1 MVPTTPLEI
10 IRAVIQIILMTVF
23 FYTMYVAL
31 AQNRATSFIRTI
43 LLYIFIYVLC
53 HILKFEIIE
62 GLMKLMAVPATV
74 FLCVLYQPELRRT
87 FTPGV
92 SRRARFFRIGGVQ
105 TSSDQLDMILNACQR
120 LVQVKRGALIVF
132 PRKLALKNI
141 IDSGTKM
148 NADISSA
155 LIVTVFD
162 HDTPLHDGAMI
173 IQGSKIIAAGCYL
186 PLSVQTD
193 IRASFGTRHRAALG
207 MAEESDAAVIVV
219 SEETGAISLACNG
232 NLYYDLS
239 REEIKSMLIALFNY
253 LDVQSVAVEE
263 AREASRE
270 SSREEN

>member
-1 MVPTTPLEI
+1 MPVTTVDW
-10 IRAVIQIILMTVF
+10 IRVVVQILMLTFF
-23 FYTMYVAL
+23 FYNFYIAL
-31 AQNRATSFIRTI
+31 AQNRATQMIRSI
-43 LLYIFIYVLC
+43 LLYGFLYIVCKFTGLKVMEDLLRICAIPVAVAMLSIY
-53 HILKFEIIE
+53 
-62 GLMKLMAVPATV
+62 G
-74 FLCVLYQPELRRT
+74 PELRRT
-87 FTPGV
+87 FTPGA
-92 SRRARFFRIGGVQ
+92 SRRTRLFRIGSTQ
-105 TSSDQLDMILNACQR
+105 ASSDQIETILSACQR
-120 LVQVKRGALIVF
+120 LVQSKRGALIVF

-186 PLSVQTD
+186 PLSGQTD

-207 MAEESDAAVIVV
+207 MAEESDAAIIVV

-239 REEIKSMLIALFNY
+239 HDEIMSMLLSLFNY
-253 LDVQSVAVEE
+253 VDVQPASIEE
-263 AREASRE
+263 GRNDAQ
-270 SSREEN
+270 

>member
-1 MVPTTPLEI
+1 MPVSTI
-10 IRAVIQIILMTVF
+10 DWIRAAVQILLLTVF
-23 FYTMYVAL
+23 FYNFYIAL
-31 AQNRATSFIRTI
+31 AQNRATQLVRSV
-43 LLYIFIYVLC
+43 LLYVFAYIVCRLAGLSVLENVLRIC
-53 HILKFEIIE
+53 
-62 GLMKLMAVPATV
+62 AVPAAV

-92 SRRARFFRIGGVQ
+92 SRNRLFRIGGVQ
-105 TSSDQLDMILNACQR
+105 TSSEQIETILSACQR
-120 LVQVKRGALIVF
+120 LVQSKRGALIVF

-141 IDSGTKM
+141 IDSGTKI

-186 PLSVQTD
+186 PLSGQTD

-207 MAEESDAAVIVV
+207 MAEESDAAIIVV

-239 REEIKSMLIALFNY
+239 HDEIKSMLLSLFNN
-253 LDVQSVAVEE
+253 LDVSPIQLEE
-263 AREASRE
+263 GRNDAQ
-270 SSREEN
+270 

>member
-1 MVPTTPLEI
+1 MPVTI
-10 IRAVIQIILMTVF
+10 IDWIRAAAQVVLLTVF
-23 FYTMYVAL
+23 FYNAYIAL
-31 AQNRATSFIRTI
+31 AQNRATQLIRSV
-43 LLYIFIYVLC
+43 LIYVFVYFFCRLT
-53 HILKFEIIE
+53 
-62 GLMKLMAVPATV
+62 GLSVMEKVLRVCAVPAAV
-74 FLCVLYQPELRRT
+74 FLAVVYQPELRRT

-92 SRRARFFRIGGVQ
+92 RRNRLFRIGGAQ
-105 TSSDQLDMILNACQR
+105 TSSDQIETILNACQR
-120 LVQVKRGALIVF
+120 LVQSKRGALIVF

-141 IDSGTKM
+141 IDSGTRV

-186 PLSVQTD
+186 PLSGQTD

-207 MAEESDAAVIVV
+207 MAEESDAAIIVV

-239 REEIKSMLIALFNY
+239 HDEIKSMLLSLFNY
-253 LDVQSVAVEE
+253 LDVQQNSSEE
-263 AREASRE
+263 ARSDAQ
-270 SSREEN
+270 

>member
-1 MVPTTPLEI
+1 MPVSTADW
-10 IRAVIQIILMTVF
+10 IRAVIQIVLLTAVF
-23 FYTMYVAL
+23 YNFYIAL
-31 AQNRATSFIRTI
+31 AQNRATQMIRSI
-43 LLYIFIYVLC
+43 LIYVFLYVIC
-53 HILKFEIIE
+53 RLAGLKVIADVLKIAS
-62 GLMKLMAVPATV
+62 GPAAV
-74 FLCVLYQPELRRT
+74 FLFVLYQPELRRT

-92 SRRARFFRIGGVQ
+92 SRRNRLFRIGGAS
-105 TSSDQLDMILNACQR
+105 TSSDQIETILNACQR
-120 LVQVKRGALIVF
+120 LVQSKRGALIVF

-141 IDSGTKM
+141 IDSGTRM

-186 PLSVQTD
+186 PLSGQTD

-207 MAEESDAAVIVV
+207 MAEESDAAIIVV

-239 REEIKSMLIALFNY
+239 HDEIKSMLLSLFNY
-253 LDVQSVAVEE
+253 LDVQQTSSEE
-263 AREASRE
+263 GRSDAQ
-270 SSREEN
+270 

>member
-1 MVPTTPLEI
+1 MPVTTVDWV
-10 IRAVIQIILMTVF
+10 RAAAQVVILSVF
-23 FYTMYVAL
+23 FYNFYIAL
-31 AQNRATSFIRTI
+31 AQNRATQLVRNI
-43 LLYIFIYVLC
+43 LIYAFIYLICKLAGLAVLEKVMR
-53 HILKFEIIE
+53 IAALPS
-62 GLMKLMAVPATV
+62 AV
-74 FLCVLYQPELRRT
+74 FLFVLYQPELRRT

-92 SRRARFFRIGGVQ
+92 SRRNRLFRIGGAS
-105 TSSDQLDMILNACQR
+105 TSSDQIETILNACQR
-120 LVQVKRGALIVF
+120 LVQSKRGALIVF

-141 IDSGTKM
+141 IDSGTRM

-186 PLSVQTD
+186 PLSGQTD

-207 MAEESDAAVIVV
+207 MAEESDAAIIVV

-239 REEIKSMLIALFNY
+239 HDEIKSMLLSLFNY
-253 LDVQSVAVEE
+253 LDVQSSSSEE
-263 AREASRE
+263 GKSDAQ
-270 SSREEN
+270 

>member
-1 MVPTTPLEI
+1 MPVTTVDW
-10 IRAVIQIILMTVF
+10 IRVVVQILMLTFF
-23 FYTMYVAL
+23 FYNFYIAL
-31 AQNRATSFIRTI
+31 AQNRATQMIRSI
-43 LLYIFIYVLC
+43 LVYAFLYIVCKFTG
-53 HILKFEIIE
+53 LKVMEDLLRIC
-62 GLMKLMAVPATV
+62 AVPAAV
-74 FLCVLYQPELRRT
+74 ALLSIYGPELRRT
-87 FTPGV
+87 FTPGA
-92 SRRARFFRIGGVQ
+92 SRRTRLFRIGGTQ
-105 TSSDQLDMILNACQR
+105 ASSDQIETILSACQR
-120 LVQVKRGALIVF
+120 LVQSKRGALIVF

-186 PLSVQTD
+186 PLSGQTD

-207 MAEESDAAVIVV
+207 MAEESDAAIIVV

-239 REEIKSMLIALFNY
+239 HDEIKNMLLSLFNY
-253 LDVQSVAVEE
+253 LDVSPVQMEE
-263 AREASRE
+263 GKNDAQ
-270 SSREEN
+270 

>member
-1 MVPTTPLEI
+1 MPVSTI
-10 IRAVIQIILMTVF
+10 DWIRAAVQILLLTVF
-23 FYTMYVAL
+23 FYNFYIAL
-31 AQNRATSFIRTI
+31 AQNRATQLVRSV
-43 LLYIFIYVLC
+43 LLYVFVYIVCRLAGLTVLENVLRIC
-53 HILKFEIIE
+53 
-62 GLMKLMAVPATV
+62 AVPAAV

-92 SRRARFFRIGGVQ
+92 SRNRLFRIGGVQ
-105 TSSDQLDMILNACQR
+105 TSSEQIETILSACQR
-120 LVQVKRGALIVF
+120 LVQSKRGALIVF

-141 IDSGTKM
+141 IDSGTKI

-186 PLSVQTD
+186 PLSGQTD

-207 MAEESDAAVIVV
+207 MAEESDAAIIVV

-239 REEIKSMLIALFNY
+239 HDEIKSMLLSLFNN
-253 LDVQSVAVEE
+253 LDVSPIQLEE
-263 AREASRE
+263 GRNDAQ
-270 SSREEN
+270 

>member
-1 MVPTTPLEI
+1 MPVTTVDW
-10 IRAVIQIILMTVF
+10 IRVVVQVLMLTFF
-23 FYTMYVAL
+23 FYNFYIAL
-31 AQNRATSFIRTI
+31 AQNRATQMIRSI
-43 LLYIFIYVLC
+43 LVYAFLYIVCKFTG
-53 HILKFEIIE
+53 LKVMEDLLRIC
-62 GLMKLMAVPATV
+62 AVPAAV
-74 FLCVLYQPELRRT
+74 ALLSIYAPELRRT
-87 FTPGV
+87 FTPGA
-92 SRRARFFRIGGVQ
+92 SRRTRLFRIGGTQ
-105 TSSDQLDMILNACQR
+105 ASSDQIETILSACQR
-120 LVQVKRGALIVF
+120 LVQSKRGALIVF

-186 PLSVQTD
+186 PLSGQTD

-207 MAEESDAAVIVV
+207 MAEESDAAIIVV

-239 REEIKSMLIALFNY
+239 HDEIMSMLLSLFNY
-253 LDVQSVAVEE
+253 ADVQPASIEE
-263 AREASRE
+263 GRNDAQ
-270 SSREEN
+270 

>member
-1 MVPTTPLEI
+1 MPVTVVDW
-10 IRAVIQIILMTVF
+10 IRAVAQVLLLTVF
-23 FYTMYVAL
+23 FYNSYIAL
-31 AQNRATSFIRTI
+31 AQNRATQLIRSV
-43 LLYIFIYVLC
+43 LIYAFTYLICRLAGLSVM
-53 HILKFEIIE
+53 ER
-62 GLMKLMAVPATV
+62 LMKIAAVPAVV
-74 FLCVLYQPELRRT
+74 FLCIIYQPELRRT
-87 FTPGV
+87 FTPGAF
-92 SRRARFFRIGGVQ
+92 RRNRLFRIGGVQ
-105 TSSDQLDMILNACQR
+105 TSSDQIETILSACQR
-120 LVQVKRGALIVF
+120 LVQSKRGALIVF

-186 PLSVQTD
+186 PLSGQTD

-207 MAEESDAAVIVV
+207 MAEESDAAIIVV

-239 REEIKSMLIALFNY
+239 HDEIKGMLLSLFNY
-253 LDVQSVAVEE
+253 LDVHTVPEE
-263 AREASRE
+263 GRSDAQ
-270 SSREEN
+270 

>member
-1 MVPTTPLEI
+1 MPVSTI
-10 IRAVIQIILMTVF
+10 DWIRAAVQILLLTVF
-23 FYTMYVAL
+23 FYNFYIAL
-31 AQNRATSFIRTI
+31 AQNRATQLVRSV
-43 LLYIFIYVLC
+43 LLYVFVYIVCRLAGLTVLENVLRIC
-53 HILKFEIIE
+53 
-62 GLMKLMAVPATV
+62 AVPAAV

-92 SRRARFFRIGGVQ
+92 SRNRLFRIGGVQ
-105 TSSDQLDMILNACQR
+105 TSSEQIETILSACQR
-120 LVQVKRGALIVF
+120 LVQSKRGALIVF

-141 IDSGTKM
+141 IDSGTKI

-186 PLSVQTD
+186 PLSGQTD

-207 MAEESDAAVIVV
+207 MAEESDAAIIIV

-239 REEIKSMLIALFNY
+239 HDEIKSMLLSLFNN
-253 LDVQSVAVEE
+253 LDVSPIQLEE
-263 AREASRE
+263 GRNDAQ
-270 SSREEN
+270 

>member
-1 MVPTTPLEI
+1 MPVSTVDW
-10 IRAVIQIILMTVF
+10 IRAIVQVALLTVF
-23 FYTMYVAL
+23 FYNFYIAL
-31 AQNRATSFIRTI
+31 AQNRATQLIRSI
-43 LLYIFIYVLC
+43 LIYVFVYIGCKLA
-53 HILKFEIIE
+53 
-62 GLMKLMAVPATV
+62 GLSVLENVLRICAVPGAV

-92 SRRARFFRIGGVQ
+92 SRNRLFRIGGVQ
-105 TSSDQLDMILNACQR
+105 TSSDQIETILSACQR
-120 LVQVKRGALIVF
+120 LVQSKRGALIVF

-141 IDSGTKM
+141 IDSGTRI

-186 PLSVQTD
+186 PLSGQTD

-207 MAEESDAAVIVV
+207 MAEESDAAIIVV

-239 REEIKSMLIALFNY
+239 HDEIKNMLLSLFNN
-253 LDVQSVAVEE
+253 LDVSPMNLEE
-263 AREASRE
+263 GKSDAQ
-270 SSREEN
+270 

>member
-1 MVPTTPLEI
+1 MPVTTIDWVRMV
-10 IRAVIQIILMTVF
+10 VQILLLTVF
-23 FYTMYVAL
+23 FYNIYIAL
-31 AQNRATSFIRTI
+31 AQNRATQMIRSI
-43 LLYIFIYVLC
+43 LIYIAIYLICRLAGLSVLEKL
-53 HILKFEIIE
+53 LKI
-62 GLMKLMAVPATV
+62 GAVPFAV
-74 FLCVLYQPELRRT
+74 FLCVLYQADLKRT
-87 FTPGV
+87 FTPGF
-92 SRRARFFRIGGVQ
+92 RRNRLFRIGGVQ
-105 TSSDQLDMILNACQR
+105 TSSDQIETILNACQR
-120 LVQVKRGALIVF
+120 LVQSKRGALIVF

-186 PLSVQTD
+186 PLSGQTD

-207 MAEESDAAVIVV
+207 MAEESDAAIIVV

-239 REEIKSMLIALFNY
+239 HDEIKSMLLSLFNY
-253 LDVQSVAVEE
+253 LDVQVSAEE
-263 AREASRE
+263 GRSDAQ
-270 SSREEN
+270 

>member
-1 MVPTTPLEI
+1 MPVSALDWV
-10 IRAVIQIILMTVF
+10 RAAVQVILLAVF
-23 FYTMYVAL
+23 FYNIYIAL
-31 AQNRATSFIRTI
+31 AQNRATQLIRSI
-43 LLYIFIYVLC
+43 LIYVFAYFICKLAGLSILEQLLRLC
-53 HILKFEIIE
+53 
-62 GLMKLMAVPATV
+62 AVPGVVYLA
-74 FLCVLYQPELRRT
+74 VLYQPELRRT

-92 SRRARFFRIGGVQ
+92 SRRNRFFRIGGSQ
-105 TSSDQLDMILNACQR
+105 TSSDQIDTILNACQR
-120 LVQVKRGALIVF
+120 LVQSKRGALIVF

-173 IQGSKIIAAGCYL
+173 IQGPKIIAAGCYL
-186 PLSVQTD
+186 PLSGQTD

-207 MAEESDAAVIVV
+207 MAEESDAAIIVV

-239 REEIKSMLIALFNY
+239 HDEIKSMLLSLFNY
-253 LDVQSVAVEE
+253 LDIQPGANEE
-263 AREASRE
+263 GKNDEK
-270 SSREEN
+270 

>member
-1 MVPTTPLEI
+1 MPVSTVDW
-10 IRAVIQIILMTVF
+10 IRAIVQVALLTVF
-23 FYTMYVAL
+23 FYNFYIAL
-31 AQNRATSFIRTI
+31 AQNRATQLVRSI
-43 LLYIFIYVLC
+43 LVYVFVYLLC
-53 HILKFEIIE
+53 RVA
-62 GLMKLMAVPATV
+62 GLSVLENVLRICAVPGAV

-92 SRRARFFRIGGVQ
+92 SRRTRLFRIGGAQ
-105 TSSDQLDMILNACQR
+105 TSSDQIETILSACQR
-120 LVQVKRGALIVF
+120 LVQSKRGALIVF

-141 IDSGTKM
+141 IDSGTRV

-186 PLSVQTD
+186 PLSGQTD

-207 MAEESDAAVIVV
+207 MAEESDAAIIVV

-239 REEIKSMLIALFNY
+239 HDEIKSMLLSLFNY
-253 LDVQSVAVEE
+253 LDVQPVQMEE
-263 AREASRE
+263 GKNDAQ
-270 SSREEN
+270 

>member
-1 MVPTTPLEI
+1 MPVTTIDWVRMV
-10 IRAVIQIILMTVF
+10 VQILLLTVF
-23 FYTMYVAL
+23 FYNIYIAL
-31 AQNRATSFIRTI
+31 AQNRATQMIRSI
-43 LLYIFIYVLC
+43 LIYIAIYLICRLAGLSVLEKL
-53 HILKFEIIE
+53 LKI
-62 GLMKLMAVPATV
+62 GAVPFTV
-74 FLCVLYQPELRRT
+74 FLCVLYQADLTRT
-87 FTPGV
+87 FTPGF
-92 SRRARFFRIGGVQ
+92 RRNRLFRIGGVQ
-105 TSSDQLDMILNACQR
+105 TSSDQIETILNACQR
-120 LVQVKRGALIVF
+120 LVQSKRGALIVF

-186 PLSVQTD
+186 PLSGQTD

-207 MAEESDAAVIVV
+207 MAEESDAAIIVV

-239 REEIKSMLIALFNY
+239 HDEIKSMLLSLFNY
-253 LDVQSVAVEE
+253 LDVQVSAEE
-263 AREASRE
+263 GRSDAQ
-270 SSREEN
+270 

>member
-1 MVPTTPLEI
+1 MPVSTMDW
-10 IRAVIQIILMTVF
+10 IRAVAQVLLLTVV
-23 FYTMYVAL
+23 FYNFYIAL
-31 AQNRATSFIRTI
+31 AHNRATQLIRSI
-43 LLYIFIYVLC
+43 LIYVFLYLIC
-53 HILKFEIIE
+53 KLAGLSIIARV
-62 GLMKLMAVPATV
+62 MKICAVPGAV

-87 FTPGV
+87 FTPGI
-92 SRRARFFRIGGVQ
+92 SRRRFFRIGGTQ
-105 TSSDQLDMILNACQR
+105 TSSDQIDTILNACQR
-120 LVQVKRGALIVF
+120 LVQSKRGALIVF

-141 IDSGTKM
+141 IDSGTKV

-186 PLSVQTD
+186 PLSGQTD

-207 MAEESDAAVIVV
+207 MAEESDAAIIVV

-239 REEIKSMLIALFNY
+239 NDEIKSMLLSLFNY
-253 LDVQSVAVEE
+253 LDVQP
-263 AREASRE
+263 ASGE
-270 SSREEN
+270 DKNDAQ

>member
-1 MVPTTPLEI
+1 MPVSTI
-10 IRAVIQIILMTVF
+10 DWIRAAVQILLLTVF
-23 FYTMYVAL
+23 FYNFYIAL
-31 AQNRATSFIRTI
+31 AQNRATQLVRSV
-43 LLYIFIYVLC
+43 LLYVFVYIVCRLASLTVLENVLRIC
-53 HILKFEIIE
+53 
-62 GLMKLMAVPATV
+62 AVPAAV

-92 SRRARFFRIGGVQ
+92 SRNRLFRIGGVQ
-105 TSSDQLDMILNACQR
+105 TSSEQIETILSACQR
-120 LVQVKRGALIVF
+120 LVQSKRGALIVF

-141 IDSGTKM
+141 IDSGTKI

-186 PLSVQTD
+186 PLSGQTD

-207 MAEESDAAVIVV
+207 MAEESDAAIIVV

-239 REEIKSMLIALFNY
+239 HDEIKSMLLSLFNN
-253 LDVQSVAVEE
+253 LDVSPIQLEE
-263 AREASRE
+263 GRNDAQ
-270 SSREEN
+270 

>member
-1 MVPTTPLEI
+1 MPVTTIDWVRMV
-10 IRAVIQIILMTVF
+10 VQILLLTVF
-23 FYTMYVAL
+23 FYNIYIAL
-31 AQNRATSFIRTI
+31 AQNRATQMIRSI
-43 LLYIFIYVLC
+43 LIYIAIYLICRLAGLSVLEKL
-53 HILKFEIIE
+53 LKI
-62 GLMKLMAVPATV
+62 GAVPFTV
-74 FLCVLYQPELRRT
+74 FLCVLYQADLKRT
-87 FTPGV
+87 FTPGF
-92 SRRARFFRIGGVQ
+92 RRNRLFRIGGVQ
-105 TSSDQLDMILNACQR
+105 TSSDQIETILNACQR
-120 LVQVKRGALIVF
+120 LVQSKRGALIVF

-186 PLSVQTD
+186 PLSGQTD

-207 MAEESDAAVIVV
+207 MAEESDAAIIVV

-239 REEIKSMLIALFNY
+239 HDEIKSMLLSLFNY
-253 LDVQSVAVEE
+253 LDVQVSAEE
-263 AREASRE
+263 GRSDAQ
-270 SSREEN
+270 

>member
-1 MVPTTPLEI
+1 MPVTTVDW
-10 IRAVIQIILMTVF
+10 IRVVVQILMLTFF
-23 FYTMYVAL
+23 FYNFYIAL
-31 AQNRATSFIRTI
+31 AQNRATQMIRSI
-43 LLYIFIYVLC
+43 LVYAFLYIVCKFTGLKVMEDLLRIAAIPAAVALLSIY
-53 HILKFEIIE
+53 
-62 GLMKLMAVPATV
+62 G
-74 FLCVLYQPELRRT
+74 PELRRT
-87 FTPGV
+87 FTPGA
-92 SRRARFFRIGGVQ
+92 SRRTRLFRIGGTQ
-105 TSSDQLDMILNACQR
+105 ASSDQIETILSACQR
-120 LVQVKRGALIVF
+120 LVQSKRGALIVF

-186 PLSVQTD
+186 PLSGQTD

-207 MAEESDAAVIVV
+207 MAEESDAAIIVV

-239 REEIKSMLIALFNY
+239 HDEIMSMLLSLFNY
-253 LDVQSVAVEE
+253 ADVQPASIEE
-263 AREASRE
+263 GRNDAQ
-270 SSREEN
+270 

>member
-1 MVPTTPLEI
+1 MPVTTIDWVRMV
-10 IRAVIQIILMTVF
+10 VQILLLTVF
-23 FYTMYVAL
+23 FYNIYIAL
-31 AQNRATSFIRTI
+31 AQNRATQMIRSI
-43 LLYIFIYVLC
+43 LIYIAIYLICRLAGLSVLEKL
-53 HILKFEIIE
+53 LKI
-62 GLMKLMAVPATV
+62 GAVPFAV
-74 FLCVLYQPELRRT
+74 FLCVLYQADLKRT
-87 FTPGV
+87 FTPGF
-92 SRRARFFRIGGVQ
+92 RRNRLFRIGGVQ
-105 TSSDQLDMILNACQR
+105 TSSDQIETILNACQR
-120 LVQVKRGALIVF
+120 LVQSKRGALIVF

-186 PLSVQTD
+186 PLSGQTD

-207 MAEESDAAVIVV
+207 MAEESDAAIIVV

-239 REEIKSMLIALFNY
+239 HDEIKSMLLSLFNY
-253 LDVQSVAVEE
+253 LDVQVSAEE
-263 AREASRE
+263 GRNDAQ
-270 SSREEN
+270 